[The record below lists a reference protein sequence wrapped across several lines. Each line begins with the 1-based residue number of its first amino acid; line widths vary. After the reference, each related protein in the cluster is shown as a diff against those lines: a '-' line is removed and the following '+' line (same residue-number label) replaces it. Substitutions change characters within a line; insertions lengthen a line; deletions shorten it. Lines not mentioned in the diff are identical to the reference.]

1 MWLKSGFLPFIFLL
15 QCTSPDPV
23 APAKREVQANPSA
36 PAAMPVN
43 KEAKIIHLFVAL
55 CDNKNQGI
63 VPVPPK
69 IGNGQDPA
77 NNLYWG
83 CSYGVKSW
91 FRSQPAWQLKWSGT
105 GTNSMVLERLVFKHR
120 SSNTWLI
127 ADAYDGALIK
137 NCTETFLQ
145 AAAGGGADSVRVD
158 GQTLWAG
165 GSSNLLAYIGHD
177 GLMEFSL
184 DKFAEKKNDQLR
196 ETIILACYSKRYF
209 SPYISRTGARPLLWT
224 SGLMAP
230 EAYTLSAAIEGWI
243 QKESPEQIR
252 ERAAAAYSRYQ
263 KCSLK
268 AARNLMVN

>member
-1 MWLKSGFLPFIFLL
+1 M
-15 QCTSPDPV
+15 QCASPGLPDPV
-23 APAKREVQANPSA
+23 APVNLQAPVSRSA
-36 PAAMPVN
+36 PEDLPRN
-43 KEAKIIHLFVAL
+43 PEAKVIHLFVAL

-91 FRSQPAWQLKWSGT
+91 FRGQPAWQLKRLET
-105 GTNSMVLERLVFKHR
+105 GKNSMVLERLVFKHR

-137 NCTETFLQ
+137 PCTEAFLQ
-145 AAAGGGADSVRVD
+145 ATAGGGTESVRVD
-158 GQTLWAG
+158 GQTLLAG

-177 GLMEFSL
+177 GLMEFSP
-184 DKFAEKKNDQLR
+184 DSMAVKRNEQLR

-209 SPYISRTGARPLLWT
+209 SPYIAQTGARPLLWT

-243 QKESPEQIR
+243 QKEKPEQIR